1 MQKAS
6 VSRIKKDM
14 THLVEKIGLRL
25 AGSAGDRAAMEYIAD
40 QFALY
45 ADECVIEE
53 FPVTCRDVK
62 TEVLEIRI
70 GGKWQQFPA
79 SLFGSAPGTFGKT
92 LSGKIVYFAP
102 QTDFQRE
109 DLSYLEGKVVVF
121 WGTHIE
127 KPDDYRRLLEA
138 KPAFLLMTDTRYPA
152 GYALADGLFPAYVR
166 KYGAIPTMNVAYLD
180 VVRWF
185 DEKATDARLKIT
197 GGLRPSTSGNVVA
210 TLYGSDQDAG
220 ILYIGGHHD
229 TQAGSVGADDNAMG
243 VCTAMETL
251 RLLAKEPRKRTIKF
265 ISFGAEEQLSVG
277 SAEYVRKH
285 RKEVSEQGKFMVN
298 VDSASSKVGWN
309 YIMWQCDTRARKLLT
324 EIAHKQDYYFVEN
337 TNLCPYGDHFPF
349 CAAGVP
355 AMWYM
360 RENCVTG
367 RYFHHRPDDDLS
379 KVSFDL
385 IARVADISAEFLRTA
400 ANAPVLPFAG
410 KLPKE
415 FEASTAKCWRD
426 LFGGW
431 KGLAPMPENLLEK

>member
-6 VSRIKKDM
+6 IARIQKDM
-14 THLVEKIGLRL
+14 THLVETIGLRL

-45 ADECVIEE
+45 ADECAIEE
-53 FPVTCRDVK
+53 FPVICRDVK
-62 TEVLEIRI
+62 SEVLEIKT

-92 LSGKIVYFAP
+92 LSGKLVYFAP
-102 QTDFQRE
+102 ETDFQRE
-109 DLSYLEGKVVVF
+109 DLSYLEGKAVVF

-127 KPDDYRRLLEA
+127 KPDYYRRLLEA
-138 KPAFLLMTDTRYPA
+138 KPAFILMTDTRYPA
-152 GYALADGLFPAYVR
+152 EFALADGLFPAYVR
-166 KYGAIPTMNVAYLD
+166 KFGAIPTMNVAYRD
-180 VVRWF
+180 VIQWF
-185 DEKATDARLKIT
+185 DGKSTEARLKVT

-210 TLYGSDQDAG
+210 TLYASDPDAG
-220 ILYIGGHHD
+220 ILYMGGHHD
-229 TQAGSVGADDNAMG
+229 TQAASPGADDNAMG
-243 VCTAMETL
+243 VCSALEAC
-251 RLLAKEPRKRTIKF
+251 RLLAKLPRKRTIKF

-285 RKEVSEQGKFMVN
+285 RKEIEAKGKFMVN

-309 YIMWQCDTRARKLLT
+309 YMLWQCDNRARKLLT
-324 EIAHKQDYYFVEN
+324 EIAHQQDYYFKDGTE
-337 TNLCPYGDHFPF
+337 LCPYGDHFPF
-349 CAAGVP
+349 CAAGLP
-355 AMWYM
+355 AFWFM

-379 KVSFDL
+379 KVSFEL
-385 IARVADISAEFLRTA
+385 IAQVSDISAEFLQKA

-415 FEASTAKCWRD
+415 FEASTAKCWKD

-431 KGLAPMPENLLEK
+431 KGFAPMPEDLLEK